1 MAEHH
6 GAPGP
11 RPHRAAAL
19 RQRPLPGALYLLHD
33 YTDHEHRSMTV
44 LSTYLGSTCLE
55 VRLSVWWRRNNVSLP
70 LPPPRRVCKMFGSI
84 FAAEPRALLAHP
96 LSFWQRLLETHA
108 AAQPCYQL
116 ENMWQPLLVAAD
128 SRRRSRQRGSILQ

>member
-1 MAEHH
+1 M
-6 GAPGP
+6 
-11 RPHRAAAL
+11 
-19 RQRPLPGALYLLHD
+19 
-33 YTDHEHRSMTV
+33 
-44 LSTYLGSTCLE
+44 
-55 VRLSVWWRRNNVSLP
+55 WWRRNNVSLP
-70 LPPPRRVCKMFGSI
+70 LPPARRVCKMFGSI

-108 AAQPCYQL
+108 ATQPCYQL